1 MVIFPKA
8 KINIGLR
15 ITEKR
20 SDGFHNIETIFYP
33 VHLCDALEFIIPE
46 KPLKEDVLSV
56 TGLLAG
62 QDTADNLV
70 LKAVKKVREV
80 RAFPFLRIHLHKAIP
95 AGAGLGGGSSDA
107 SSFMNAL
114 NRYFN
119 LDLGNGKLK
128 QLSAELG
135 SDCPFFIDC
144 VPSFAKGRGEILT
157 SLKPVPA
164 GFHLV
169 IVNPGIH
176 INTREAYANIKPQQP
191 VSDLQELY
199 GHDISKWKDLILN
212 DFEESVFKTYPLV
225 AGIKMRLYDLGALF
239 SSMTGSGS
247 TVYGIFRVRP
257 EIPES
262 LREFVIYSDNF

>member
-114 NRYFN
+114 NKYFN

-176 INTREAYANIKPQQP
+176 INTREAYGNITPGQP
-191 VSDLQELY
+191 DSSLKELY
-199 GHDISKWKDLILN
+199 DLDPSKWKDLILN
-212 DFEESVFKTYPLV
+212 DFEESVFRRHPRIHE
-225 AGIKMRLYDLGALF
+225 IKKSLYKMGALY
-239 SSMTGSGS
+239 SSMSGSGS
-247 TVYGIFRVRP
+247 TVYGIFLSKP
-257 EIPES
+257 DIPVS
-262 LREFVIYSDNF
+262 IKDQVIYSEVL